1 VIGLHIIKKVASLL
15 GTHQPVSRLTSNMN
29 DRRFEK
35 PITRIGFFHFGTRA
49 DGHPVET
56 LKRELESEEAKGTD
70 LAECLLVLPEAFN
83 IVGDYRPTPA
93 DPTISRS
100 LIKLSK
106 DKRVAFVVGLK
117 TRKLGCCGP
126 FNCAYLIDGC
136 TRKRLAC
143 KSSQDSAGGYAPRP
157 YFRAVLHRGHT
168 IAALICLDA
177 TRTTDIRENVILCV
191 PAHFTME
198 TPKQVVE
205 VWAGKSKAL
214 VVANSSD
221 QHPSVICVHG
231 HSEMS
236 GETDRSSTNPHHY
249 TSIRF
254 AELD

>member
-1 VIGLHIIKKVASLL
+1 VIGLHTIKKVASWYPLASFE
-15 GTHQPVSRLTSNMN
+15 TATNMN
-29 DRRFEK
+29 NRRLEK

-49 DGHPVET
+49 DGNPVGT

-106 DKRVAFVVGLK
+106 DKSVAFVVGLK
-117 TRKLGCCGP
+117 TKKLGCGGP
-126 FNCAYLIDGC
+126 FNSAYLIDGC
-136 TRKRLAC
+136 TWKRLAC
-143 KSSQDSAGGYAPRP
+143 KSSQDSAGGYAPKP
-157 YFRAVLHRGHT
+157 YFHAVPHRGHT

-177 TRTTDIRENVILCV
+177 TRTTTLGIGENVILCV

-198 TPKQVVE
+198 TPRQVVE
-205 VWAGKSKAL
+205 VWAGKSKAV

-221 QHPSVICVHG
+221 QHPSVMYVHG
-231 HSEMS
+231 HLEMS
-236 GETDRSSTNPHHY
+236 RETDRSSTNPHYY

-254 AELD
+254 AELA